1 MTPAERLAA
10 ALAALAAL
18 NAFDSA
24 MTRQPELRPEPR
36 PRYDDPARTTPPRRP
51 R

>member
-10 ALAALAAL
+10 ALTAL
-18 NAFDSA
+18 NALDSA
-24 MTRQPELRPEPR
+24 MVRPEPR
-36 PRYDDPARTTPPRRP
+36 PRYDDPARTQPPRRP